1 MEQAAT
7 LTRLLFVAVLL
18 AGCAVQTVV
27 APDNDADAANCGG
40 NRVCA
45 CGDKVVKD
53 YVLPADLGPCS
64 GNGLRIGGAVTLD
77 GGGHVIR
84 GRGPG
89 TQGSGLRIPVEASGA
104 TIRDVRVT
112 GFANGVR
119 LIGARGVRL
128 EGVEADGNGDTKS
141 REGYGIDLSQA
152 ASDNVLERVKVHGN
166 ADEGIHVGTEASRN
180 RIVDAQVWGNS
191 RENVYFLACHDNR
204 LERSKLWGS
213 GRGNAAVYVKF
224 ATGTVIEGNSI
235 SDGPVQIR
243 GGARG
248 TTLADNTLSGAGVV
262 LESQEDKRFG
272 SGTPSDTT
280 VRGGS
285 ITAPDFCVRI
295 AAASGTSVSDV
306 KMSCPDG
313 IKVARGSRIALRE
326 GAGPRVPVRCADG
339 GSGCVQAG
347 GTVPR

>member
-1 MEQAAT
+1 M
-7 LTRLLFVAVLL
+7 RLLVVAALL
-18 AGCAVQTVV
+18 AGCAMQTVV
-27 APDNDADAANCGG
+27 APDDTADAANCGG
-40 NRVCA
+40 KRLCA

-64 GNGLRIGGAVTLD
+64 GNGLRIGAAVTFD

-119 LIGARGVRL
+119 LVGARNVRL
-128 EGVEADGNGDTKS
+128 EGVEADGNGDPGP
-141 REGYGIDLSQA
+141 REGYGIDVSQA

-166 ADEGIHVGTEASRN
+166 ADEGIHVGTDASRN
-180 RIVDAQVWGNS
+180 RIVDAQVWDNS

-204 LERSKLWGS
+204 LERSKVWGS
-213 GRGNAAVYVKF
+213 GRSNAAVYVKF

-235 SDGPVQIR
+235 SGGPVQIR

-262 LESQEDKRFG
+262 LEAQDDKRFG

-285 ITAPDFCVRI
+285 ISAPDFCVRI

-313 IKVARGSRIALRE
+313 IKVARGSRVAVRE
-326 GAGPRVPVRCADG
+326 AGGARVAVQCADG
-339 GSGCVQAG
+339 GTGCVQG
-347 GTVPR
+347 QPPK